1 MAQIDIW
8 LTAGNGKILS
18 VDLTSLIKDFYWESD
33 HVPLV
38 GDIVN
43 IDLDYF
49 PDIVWRG
56 DVGSICGK
64 VVERYFESCS
74 QTVMLTLEIER
85 LMGQQLQRIESSS
98 RLNTSLDSTS

>member
-1 MAQIDIW
+1 MAQIEIW
-8 LTAGNGKILS
+8 LTSGNGKILS
-18 VDLTSLIKDFYWESD
+18 VDLTSLIKDFFWESD
-33 HVPLV
+33 HIPLV
-38 GDIVN
+38 GDNVN

-49 PDIVWRG
+49 PHVAWRG

-64 VVERYFESCS
+64 VVERDFESCS

-85 LMGQQLQRIESSS
+85 LMGQCLQRIESRS